1 MTKAKLIWDEG
12 ERQQTLEGAVVERV
26 GRDWMLLRKDGR
38 RIYVE
43 AACYQCGY
51 GYLIIEIF
59 SEVSESPPQRGCSRG
74 TPP

>member
-1 MTKAKLIWDEG
+1 MTEKTKVIWDEG

-43 AACYQCGY
+43 AACYQCGH
-51 GYLIIEIF
+51 GYLIVQI
-59 SEVSESPPQRGCSRG
+59 SESPPQRG
-74 TPP
+74 